1 MIDAHPLQSNG
12 EYKPPIGYLLSKL
25 KQPEANLMNVQLN
38 KWRISRRHMLRGVGA
53 SIALP
58 LLDCMASPL
67 PKASVPKRSVFLYI
81 PNGVNTLTWQIEKA
95 GTDYEFTTPLKSLE
109 RHRQEV
115 TPISGLHHPM
125 VLGKHHNCDKVW
137 LTGADVPASGGAF
150 RNTVSVDQIMAGVQ
164 GVQTRFPSLELAIEG
179 HSLAWSKDGIQLPAE
194 RNLKSVFERLFVG
207 EKGGKD
213 SIRRRLNRRGSIL
226 DAVVIDAKRVNQ
238 KLGTE
243 DRNKIDEY
251 LTAVR
256 QVEIRTERAD
266 AWLDVPRPK
275 LDSVN
280 SGRFTR
286 KMDQT
291 QVQEY
296 HRLFYD
302 LMVLALRTDM
312 TRVITCMICSESNGG
327 AIPDI
332 GISQARHGLSHHNG
346 DPEQLRRLTQTD
358 TFLVE
363 QLSYFLDQLKEHQE
377 EDGNLLDTTQVL
389 WGSGMAYGHSHGNAN
404 LPTLYAGGR
413 KLGLKHGTHV
423 DFNLPEIGKYN
434 VADANAH
441 YKICGRPVD
450 SDARLSNLLLTM
462 LQRVGVETNQFQDS
476 LKVLSQVV
484 A

>member
-1 MIDAHPLQSNG
+1 MNLQSN
-12 EYKPPIGYLLSKL
+12 
-25 KQPEANLMNVQLN
+25 
-38 KWRISRRHMLRGVGA
+38 KWHINRRHLLRGLGA

-58 LLDCMASPL
+58 MLDCMAATRPQ
-67 PKASVPKRSVFLYI
+67 PKKPKRSVFLYI

-95 GTDYEFTTPLKSLE
+95 GADYEFTSPLKSLE

-137 LTGADVPASGGAF
+137 LTGADVPSNGGAF
-150 RNTVSVDQIMAGVQ
+150 RNTISVDQLMAEVQ
-164 GVQTRFPSLELAIEG
+164 GVSTRFPSLEMAIEG
-179 HSLAWSKDGIQLPAE
+179 HSLAWSRDGIQLPAE
-194 RNLKSVFERLFVG
+194 RNVKSIFERMFVG

-213 SIRRRLNRRGSIL
+213 AVRRRLNRRGSIL
-226 DAVVIDAKRVNQ
+226 DAVLDDAQRVNR

-243 DRNKIDEY
+243 DQSKLDEY

-256 QVEIRTERAD
+256 QVEVRTERAD
-266 AWLDVPRPK
+266 AWLDVSRPELAPGEAGK
-275 LDSVN
+275 FS
-280 SGRFTR
+280 R
-286 KMDQT
+286 KMDKN
-291 QVQEY
+291 QVQDY

-358 TFLVE
+358 TFLIE
-363 QLSYFLDQLKEHQE
+363 QFSYFLNQLKAHKE
-377 EDGNLLDTTQVL
+377 EGGTLLDTTQVL

-404 LPTLYAGGR
+404 LPTIYAGG
-413 KLGLKHGTHV
+413 KNLGVKHGQHV
-423 DFNLPEIGKYN
+423 DFNLPTIGKYT
-434 VADANAH
+434 VVDANAH

-450 SDARLSNLLLTM
+450 AEARLSNLLLTM
-462 LQRVGVETNQFQDS
+462 LQRAGVETETFQDS
-476 LKVLSQVV
+476 LGVISEVV